1 MNSDPFYRQLVKV
14 MQDSSRES
22 MKTLLTPYIF
32 LLATTRQSS
41 RYKDDLQAAR
51 IVTANLI
58 RQRPKRKFRTEMPTI
73 YSESKVEGIFRV
85 VHEWNVKRDIIRDSA
100 RRQRIEYL
108 QQRVNLLRGEPGTEE
123 VCSEEGL

>member
-22 MKTLLTPYIF
+22 MRTFLTPLLF
-32 LLATTRQSS
+32 MLATTRQSS

-58 RQRPKRKFRTEMPTI
+58 RQRPKRKIRVEMPTT

-85 VHEWNVKRDIIRDSA
+85 VHAWNVKRDIIRDSA